1 MLFKGLLATSMS
13 GKIDGVVAS
22 RNKGG
27 AYFRNRAMPVNP
39 NTARQQTVRG
49 RFGNLQTRWR
59 DILTPAQRAE
69 WESYASVTTKNNRIG
84 DAKLLQAK
92 NWYTGGNILLADA
105 GLAYVDDGPEEFGL
119 ADLTEP
125 DGVNVDV
132 ANQELDFDIDG
143 SDPLFG
149 EDGAALNVY
158 ISRPQPLSVNSYSG
172 SFQLAGSVLGS
183 SGSPPTGTQT
193 VPLPFPAV
201 AGQRLF
207 VRFKGVRADARQ
219 TPQFRTLVDAL

>member
-13 GKIDGVVAS
+13 GKVDGVVAS

-27 AYFRNRAMPVNP
+27 AYFRNRSMPVNP
-39 NTARQQTVRG
+39 NTARQQTIRG

-59 DILTPAQRAE
+59 DVLTAQQRTE
-69 WESYASVTTKNNRIG
+69 WEGYATVTTKNNRIG
-84 DAKLLQAK
+84 DARVLQGK

-105 GLAYVDDGPEEFGL
+105 GIAYVDDGPGDFGL

-125 DGVNVDV
+125 DNLSVDT
-132 ANQELDFDIDG
+132 AAQELDFDIDG

-183 SGSPPTGTQT
+183 STSAPTGTQT
-193 VPLPFPAV
+193 VSLPFPAA
-201 AGQRLF
+201 AGSRLF

-219 TPQFRTLVDAL
+219 TPQFRTLVGVT